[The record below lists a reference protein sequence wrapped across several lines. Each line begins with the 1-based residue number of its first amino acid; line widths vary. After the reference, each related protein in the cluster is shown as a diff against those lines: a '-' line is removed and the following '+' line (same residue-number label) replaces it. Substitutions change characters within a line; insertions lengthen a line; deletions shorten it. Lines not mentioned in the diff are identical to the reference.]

1 MSKVGEY
8 YRELE
13 EMGIEEQDIKRHMG
27 EWVKVKY
34 KQWKKKNKK
43 EKK

>member
-13 EMGIEEQDIKRHMG
+13 EMGIEERLIRRVKKDIKKTTG
-27 EWVKVKY
+27 
-34 KQWKKKNKK
+34 KKNRRSN
-43 EKK
+43 EVNS